1 MSTGPH
7 EFREDFGAG
16 EICRFEWGDPSG
28 QPILLLHATG
38 FHARCWDQV
47 VAHLPQDRRIVAVD
61 LPGHGRSYKPDSLSD
76 WAAVSDSVASLV
88 EALGLT
94 DAVGVGHSMGGFC
107 LVQLA
112 AKTPDRFARL
122 VLIDPVLMPPD
133 SYDTTGVWPFNDPS
147 EHPVAR
153 RRDRFASPE
162 KMKAHFRDRKPYDL
176 WNPAVLDDY
185 CRWGLLPAAEGEGYV
200 LACPPYLEASMYMG
214 SSGNNPYDAVAKI
227 EMPVSVLRAPQKP
240 RGERMDFTNSPTWP
254 KLAVAFVHGRDL
266 YLPEFTH
273 FMPMEDPERIA
284 KLIMED

>member
-1 MSTGPH
+1 MSTGPQ
-7 EFREDFGAG
+7 EFRDDFGAG

-76 WAAVSDSVASLV
+76 WVAVSDSIASLV
-88 EALGLT
+88 DGL
-94 DAVGVGHSMGGFC
+94 DLRSAIGVGHSMGGFC

-112 AKTPDRFARL
+112 AKMPDRFVRL
-122 VLIDPVLMPPD
+122 VLVDPVLMPPEMYHAPRIWP
-133 SYDTTGVWPFNDPS
+133 YDDPS

-153 RRDRFASPE
+153 RRDRFASSE
-162 KMKAHFRDRKPYDL
+162 EMAAHFKDRSPYNL
-176 WNPAVLDDY
+176 WQPAVLEDY
-185 CRWGLLPAAEGEGYV
+185 CRHGLLPAEDGDGYK
-200 LACPPYLEASMYMG
+200 LACPPRLEASMYMG

-227 EMPVSVLRAPQKP
+227 ETLVTVLRAPQKP

-254 KLAVAFVHGRDL
+254 KLADAFVHGRDV
-266 YLPEFTH
+266 YLSQFTH

-284 KLIMED
+284 MLIMED